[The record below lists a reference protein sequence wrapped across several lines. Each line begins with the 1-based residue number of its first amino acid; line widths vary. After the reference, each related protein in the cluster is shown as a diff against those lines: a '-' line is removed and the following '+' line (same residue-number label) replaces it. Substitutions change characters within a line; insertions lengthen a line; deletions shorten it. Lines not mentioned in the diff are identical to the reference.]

1 MENAANNLPQF
12 SPESVEGE
20 KKGMSRRNF
29 LALVG
34 NAAVAGVAG
43 KAIYDNWQA
52 EENEREDTPAYTPES
67 VEQVERSAERFN
79 NESMGYLHQAQ
90 LRYDEVMFV
99 DVANRPVGV
108 PVAFDDFPDLT
119 YTKTVTNEAGETE
132 EQEYAL
138 TPGVRNNDGLLEGGF
153 MPAWLDRVKELVQES
168 HPEQSIA
175 RTLHVAGDFEAAYN
189 LSAEPEL
196 RDAIARGEI
205 TQGMDIVSYFAEK
218 PTVGHEDLTRQEYV
232 THAIE
237 FDEWNPETKEG
248 VPPVVEAE
256 LRRLLPGLCAQES
269 KFNASVESVVGAQGI
284 FQFMPTTWEQ
294 YGGKPDEVTSLTA
307 QVAIAGRFISDLYQD
322 VQHYIG
328 EEGMQSLE
336 AHCGDRT
343 LLERDVLVPL
353 VLNAYNAGARRV
365 GEGVRHYL
373 ETNTTA
379 NLPVGP
385 DTFLVLAD
393 YMQQS
398 EKGVMNRYGSHA
410 REYVPRIYA
419 QAGLLNRTT

>member
-1 MENAANNLPQF
+1 
-12 SPESVEGE
+12 
-20 KKGMSRRNF
+20 
-29 LALVG
+29 
-34 NAAVAGVAG
+34 
-43 KAIYDNWQA
+43 
-52 EENEREDTPAYTPES
+52 
-67 VEQVERSAERFN
+67 
-79 NESMGYLHQAQ
+79 
-90 LRYDEVMFV
+90 
-99 DVANRPVGV
+99 
-108 PVAFDDFPDLT
+108 
-119 YTKTVTNEAGETE
+119 
-132 EQEYAL
+132 
-138 TPGVRNNDGLLEGGF
+138 
-153 MPAWLDRVKELVQES
+153 
-168 HPEQSIA
+168 
-175 RTLHVAGDFEAAYN
+175 
-189 LSAEPEL
+189 
-196 RDAIARGEI
+196 
-205 TQGMDIVSYFAEK
+205 
-218 PTVGHEDLTRQEYV
+218 
-232 THAIE
+232 
-237 FDEWNPETKEG
+237 
-248 VPPVVEAE
+248 
-256 LRRLLPGLCAQES
+256 
-269 KFNASVESVVGAQGI
+269 
-284 FQFMPTTWEQ
+284 
-294 YGGKPDEVTSLTA
+294 
-307 QVAIAGRFISDLYQD
+307 VAIAGRFISDLYQD